1 MNRYLVTWSKTYRTS
16 GEVIV
21 EANSL
26 LEAEEEVEEKI
37 EYPLVIYPAGK
48 SKCVSEYNET
58 LVEATELRC

>member
-16 GEVIV
+16 GEIIV
-21 EANSL
+21 EANSR

-37 EYPLVIYPAGK
+37 EYPLE
-48 SKCVSEYNET
+48 VSEYNKT